1 MENATVEH
9 LNKLITLLNKIILG
23 KEEVVELV
31 VTTLLAGGHLLLE
44 DQPGVGKTTL
54 GAALAHVVSGTFSR
68 VQFTADLLP
77 ADVVGSR
84 IYRRRDETFE
94 FVPGPIF
101 ANFVLADELNRAP
114 PKTQSALLQAMN
126 EGCVTVD
133 RETIFLPA
141 PFMVIATQ
149 NPRGSQGTYPLP
161 ESQRDRFLMRLS
173 IGYPDAAVEMKIL
186 RERRLSDPLKDV
198 EPILDAG
205 MLLAAREEVREI
217 AVPEPIIAY
226 VTRLAEAIRRHEDVN
241 IAVSP
246 RATLGLMRASQALAY
261 VRGRGM
267 VDFDIV
273 KHLVPPVFAHRLGL
287 RTLDPWLSG
296 EGASPQWIRREL
308 LERVPVE

>member
-1 MENATVEH
+1 MEHTNVER
-9 LNKLITLLNKIILG
+9 LQKMLALLNRVILG

-31 VTTLLAGGHLLLE
+31 LVTLLSGGHLLLE

-54 GAALAHVVSGTFSR
+54 GTALAHVVRGSFSR

-77 ADVVGSR
+77 ADIVGSR
-84 IYRRRDETFE
+84 IYRRRDEAFE
-94 FVPGPIF
+94 FVQGPIF
-101 ANFVLADELNRAP
+101 ANFILADELNRAP

-133 RETIFLPA
+133 RETISLPA

-173 IGYPDAAVEMKIL
+173 IGYPDAITEMKIL
-186 RERRLSDPLKDV
+186 RERRISDPLKDI

-205 MLLAAREEVREI
+205 MLLAIREDIHKVI
-217 AVPEPIIAY
+217 LPEPVIAY
-226 VTRLAEAIRRHEDVN
+226 MVRLSETVRRHEDVN

-246 RATLGLMRASQALAY
+246 RGTLALMRSSQALACL
-261 VRGRGM
+261 RGRDL
-267 VDFDIV
+267 VDFDMV
-273 KHLVPPVFAHRLGL
+273 KHLAPFVLGHRLGL
-287 RTLDPWLSG
+287 RTLDPWLTG

-308 LERVPVE
+308 LERVSIE